1 MTGTWLHS
9 HRPATSGRG
18 PSLEAHTFA
27 RCLNVLRDCRN
38 VCWGGGSMLVEARH
52 QKPTDAR
59 AASMYLGMA
68 AMCAGRAAACSL
80 STST

>member
-1 MTGTWLHS
+1 M
-9 HRPATSGRG
+9 A
-18 PSLEAHTFA
+18 EQ
-27 RCLNVLRDCRN
+27 VLVAYRRVLTRSRHAMDCRN